1 MEFTSLVDTSLDL
14 SFRLRPVLEKV
25 PKQEV
30 QSDFTGLSRERENI
44 GVKNEAGD
52 LLEEL
57 NRVSSENKKLTEM
70 LTVVCENYNALRNQ
84 MMEYMRTQNGVAED
98 SSAGSRKR
106 KAESI
111 SNISN
116 PVSNNN
122 NNNNNMDVVHGR
134 SSESSSSDEESCCK
148 KLREE
153 HIKAKVTIVSMK
165 TDASDTSLIVKDG
178 YQWRKYGQKVTRDN
192 PCPRAYFRCSF
203 APGCPVKKKVQ
214 RSIEDQSI
222 VVATYEGEHN
232 HPQTSKPELGASTNT
247 STASRL
253 NVTTIAG
260 TTTSV
265 PCSTTLNSSGPTIT
279 LDLTAPKTVEKR
291 DMKMNHSTTS
301 PTGGNSIRTTTSSTT
316 TTGGEYQNRP
326 EFQQFLIEQMAT
338 SLTKDPSFKAALA
351 AAISGKI
358 LQHNNQTGRW

>member
-14 SFRLRPVLEKV
+14 SFRPRPVLDKV

-30 QSDFTGLSRERENI
+30 QSDFTGLSRDRENM

-84 MMEYMRTQNGVAED
+84 MMEYMSTQNGVADE
-98 SSAGSRKR
+98 SAGSRKR

-111 SNISN
+111 SNPI
-116 PVSNNN
+116 NNN
-122 NNNNNMDVVHGR
+122 DNNNNMDVVHGR

-203 APGCPVKKKVQ
+203 APSCPVKKKVQ

-232 HPQTSKPELGASTNT
+232 HPQISKPESGASTNT
-247 STASRL
+247 SSASRL
-253 NVTTIAG
+253 NVTTMAG
-260 TTTSV
+260 TTASV
-265 PCSTTLNSSGPTIT
+265 PCSTTLNSSGQTIT
-279 LDLTAPKTVEKR
+279 LDLTAPKTVENR
-291 DMKMNHSTTS
+291 DMKMNHSTNS
-301 PTGGNSIRTTTSSTT
+301 PTGGNSIRTAATT
-316 TTGGEYQNRP
+316 TAAGGEHHNRP

-358 LQHNNQTGRW
+358 LQHNNNQTWRW

>member
-14 SFRLRPVLEKV
+14 SFRPAPVLDKV

-30 QSDFTGLSRERENI
+30 GSDFIGLKRENF
-44 GVKNEAGD
+44 GVKNDVGD

-57 NRVSSENKKLTEM
+57 KRVSSENKKLTEM
-70 LTVVCENYNALRNQ
+70 LTVVCENYNALRKQ
-84 MMEYMRTQNGVAED
+84 MMEYMSTQNGVAD
-98 SSAGSRKR
+98 DSAGSRKR

-111 SNISN
+111 SNPIN
-116 PVSNNN
+116 NNN
-122 NNNNNMDVVHGR
+122 NNNNNMDVVH
-134 SSESSSSDEESCCK
+134 ESSSSDEESCCK

-153 HIKAKVTIVSMK
+153 HIKAKVTIVSVK

-203 APGCPVKKKVQ
+203 APTCPVKKKVQ

-232 HPQTSKPELGASTNT
+232 HPQTSKPESGASSNT
-247 STASRL
+247 STGSRL
-253 NVTTIAG
+253 NVATIAG
-260 TTTSV
+260 TTASV
-265 PCSTTLNSSGPTIT
+265 PCSTTLNASGPTIT
-279 LDLTAPKTVEKR
+279 LDLTAPNTAGKR
-291 DMKMNHSTTS
+291 DMKMTHSTSS
-301 PTGGNSIRTTTSSTT
+301 PTGINSFRTSAT
-316 TTGGEYQNRP
+316 TTGGEYHNRP

>member
-14 SFRLRPVLEKV
+14 SFRPRPVLDKV
-25 PKQEV
+25 LKLEV
-30 QSDFTGLSRERENI
+30 QSDLTGLSRDNM
-44 GVKNEAGD
+44 GVKDETVE

-57 NRVSSENKKLTEM
+57 HRVSSENKKLTEM
-70 LTVVCENYNALRNQ
+70 LTVVCENYDALRNQ
-84 MMEYMRTQNGVAED
+84 MMEYMSTQNGVAD
-98 SSAGSRKR
+98 DSAGSRKR

-111 SNISN
+111 SNPNIIIN
-116 PVSNNN
+116 SNNN
-122 NNNNNMDVVHGR
+122 NNLDVVQGR
-134 SSESSSSDEESCCK
+134 SSESTSSGEESSCK

-165 TDASDTSLIVKDG
+165 SEASDTSLIVKDG

-203 APGCPVKKKVQ
+203 APSCSVKKKVQ

-232 HPQTSKPELGASTNT
+232 HPITSKPEAGASTTT
-247 STASRL
+247 STNSRL
-253 NVTTIAG
+253 NVTTVTG
-260 TTTSV
+260 TTASV
-265 PCSTTLNSSGPTIT
+265 PCSTTLNPSGPTIT
-279 LDLTAPKTVEKR
+279 LDLTAPKPVEKR

-301 PTGGNSIRTTTSSTT
+301 PSGGNSIGTP
-316 TTGGEYQNRP
+316 TGGEYHNRS
-326 EFQQFLIEQMAT
+326 ELQQFLIEQMAT

-358 LQHNNQTGRW
+358 LQHNNQTSRW

>member
-14 SFRLRPVLEKV
+14 SFWPRPVRDKV

-30 QSDFTGLSRERENI
+30 QSDFTGLSRDML
-44 GVKNEAGD
+44 VKNVAGD

-84 MMEYMRTQNGVAED
+84 LMEYMSTQNVVADD
-98 SSAGSRKR
+98 SAVSRKR
-106 KAESI
+106 KAEST
-111 SNISN
+111 SN
-116 PVSNNN
+116 P
-122 NNNNNMDVVHGR
+122 NNNMKNNNLDVVHAR
-134 SSESSSSDEESCCK
+134 LSESSSSDEESCYK
-148 KLREE
+148 KLKEE
-153 HIKAKVTIVSMK
+153 HIKAKVSIISMK
-165 TDASDTSLIVKDG
+165 TDSSDTSLIVKDG

-192 PCPRAYFRCSF
+192 PCPRAYFKCSF

-232 HPQTSKPELGASTNT
+232 HSKQEAGASTNT
-247 STASRL
+247 NSTASRL

-260 TTTSV
+260 TTASV
-265 PCSTTLNSSGPTIT
+265 PCSTTFNPSGPTVT
-279 LDLTAPKTVEKR
+279 LDLTEPKTVEKP
-291 DMKMNHSTTS
+291 DTKMNHSTS
-301 PTGGNSIRTTTSSTT
+301 PTNGNSIRTTA
-316 TTGGEYQNRP
+316 TGGEYQNRP

>member
-14 SFRLRPVLEKV
+14 SFRPRPVLDKV
-25 PKQEV
+25 LKQEV
-30 QSDFTGLSRERENI
+30 QSDFTGLTKDNM
-44 GVKNEAGD
+44 GVKDETVD

-57 NRVSSENKKLTEM
+57 HRVSSENKKLTEM
-70 LTVVCENYNALRNQ
+70 LTVVCENYTALRNQ
-84 MMEYMRTQNGVAED
+84 MMEYMSTQNGVAD
-98 SSAGSRKR
+98 DSAGSRKR

-111 SNISN
+111 SN
-116 PVSNNN
+116 PNNN
-122 NNNNNMDVVHGR
+122 NNNNNINNNNLDVVQGR
-134 SSESSSSDEESCCK
+134 SSESSSSDEESSCK

-165 TDASDTSLIVKDG
+165 TEASDTSLIVKDG

-203 APGCPVKKKVQ
+203 APSCPVKKKVQ

-232 HPQTSKPELGASTNT
+232 HPQTSKPEAGASTNT
-247 STASRL
+247 SRL

-260 TTTSV
+260 TTASV
-265 PCSTTLNSSGPTIT
+265 PCSTTLNPSGPTIT

-301 PTGGNSIRTTTSSTT
+301 PTGGNNISTP
-316 TTGGEYQNRP
+316 TGGEYHTRP

-358 LQHNNQTGRW
+358 LQHNNQTSRW

>member
-14 SFRLRPVLEKV
+14 SFRPSPVLDKV

-30 QSDFTGLSRERENI
+30 QSDFIGLNRENF
-44 GVKNEAGD
+44 GVKNDVGD

-84 MMEYMRTQNGVAED
+84 MMEYMSTQNGVAD
-98 SSAGSRKR
+98 DSAGSRKR

-116 PVSNNN
+116 PINNN
-122 NNNNNMDVVHGR
+122 NNNNNMDVVH
-134 SSESSSSDEESCCK
+134 ESSSSDEESCCK

-153 HIKAKVTIVSMK
+153 HIKAKVTIVSVK

-203 APGCPVKKKVQ
+203 APSCPVKKKVQ

-232 HPQTSKPELGASTNT
+232 HPQTSKPESGASTNT
-247 STASRL
+247 STGSRL
-253 NVTTIAG
+253 NVATIAG
-260 TTTSV
+260 TTASV
-265 PCSTTLNSSGPTIT
+265 PCSTTLNASGPTIT
-279 LDLTAPKTVEKR
+279 LDLTAPNTVEKR
-291 DMKMNHSTTS
+291 DMKMNHSTSS
-301 PTGGNSIRTTTSSTT
+301 PTGGSSIRTATTT
-316 TTGGEYQNRP
+316 TTGGEYHNRP

>member
-14 SFRLRPVLEKV
+14 SFRPRQKVL
-25 PKQEV
+25 KQEV
-30 QSDFTGLSRERENI
+30 QSDFTGLSIERENMV
-44 GVKNEAGD
+44 VKNEAGD

-84 MMEYMRTQNGVAED
+84 MMEYMSTQNGVAED
-98 SSAGSRKR
+98 TSAGSRKR

-111 SNISN
+111 SN
-116 PVSNNN
+116 PVNNNN

-232 HPQTSKPELGASTNT
+232 HPRTSKPESGPSTNT

-301 PTGGNSIRTTTSSTT
+301 PTSGNSIRTTTTT
-316 TTGGEYQNRP
+316 SAAGGEYQNRP